1 MIPRIEDSIVDILLH
16 TPHGRRVLF
25 SGVVYTLIISVLL
38 SSIYVFSSPIIGVST
53 VLLYSLTT
61 ILLVMRKSPRKSV
74 TYGGITIFTII
85 PIIATA
91 IIILLLPRATGP

>member
-53 VLLYSLTT
+53 ALLYSLTT

-74 TYGGITIFTII
+74 TYGAITIFTII

-91 IIILLLPRATGP
+91 IIILLLPRVTGL